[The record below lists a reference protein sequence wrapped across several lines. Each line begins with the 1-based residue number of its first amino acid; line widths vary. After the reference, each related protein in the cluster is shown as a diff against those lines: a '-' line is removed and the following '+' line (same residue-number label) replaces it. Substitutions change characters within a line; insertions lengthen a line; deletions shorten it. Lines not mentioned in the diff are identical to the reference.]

1 MNAFI
6 CRFLLNTVDA
16 FTRYTFRPANVF
28 VNKYILQTDCIA
40 NLTGAQYKLIIEC
53 NMLDNPLN
61 ILR

>member
-1 MNAFI
+1 M
-6 CRFLLNTVDA
+6 L
-16 FTRYTFRPANVF
+16 FRSNVF